1 MGLNISICGLLPSS
15 RCLNWFGGKRAG
27 LFGSG
32 LSFLCDEVTEAMLAG
47 ELIFL
52 TRTKYHG
59 GDARSCLSL

>member
-1 MGLNISICGLLPSS
+1 MGLSVLIYDLLPSG
-15 RCLNWFGGKRAG
+15 RCLNWFGGRG

-59 GDARSCLSL
+59 GDARSCLGL